1 MLLYMH
7 KWSDSMIFNIMEFI
21 EKWRDARWESR
32 LQALHKKR
40 EDQANQAIND
50 VKKAKDIPEAD
61 QLAYLAEYDIREVFS
76 FEKEEQLRQKLAD
89 VLCAKVKELIDP
101 VKTCTNLDEMK
112 NYRNLIR
119 RTKKRCSSY
128 TLNQVIDEQ
137 LEKAKRINADMIIA
151 KMEESTDYAEIHN
164 LYDIIDLY
172 LSDKVPHVDIED
184 YIMIGPEHFVVN
196 LGPDREEINKKLNRC
211 VNEKVDL
218 FLTIIEKHEG
228 NYFDSSIHSL
238 MYRMECILEDEEKD
252 KYYNTLLKIINN
264 ALSQI
269 KENPEYSWLVRFTIN
284 ELKWRF
290 SEQEEK
296 EIELNIHQ
304 TLKNAITELIQRINN
319 ESDLLEINRLASKA
333 EESMSNLSAEERKEL
348 EESLKNAINGKINLL
363 PTGNLCDD
371 IEEIYKNIIILCDSG
386 NLAIG
391 CPSSYSLRD
400 VIHCQLDKAFDDN
413 WIFEKMQESTNI
425 DEIIKLYCI
434 VEMYISR
441 NINTYRWCTENLNF
455 KEKEVN
461 KKLNECLNFKVDI
474 ILEEIKKREN
484 LDSLDSLLYRLKDNL
499 DAEGKTK
506 FDEILM
512 EKIYNLINRIKES
525 NDNRS
530 TILYNFGIE
539 YKVNRIKLYISY
551 ELIEEVESNIQKI
564 LQGKEIQSEDDS
576 ISCGEKP
583 KVLELK

>member
-1 MLLYMH
+1 
-7 KWSDSMIFNIMEFI
+7 MIFNIMEFI

-40 EDQANQAIND
+40 EKQATLAVEN
-50 VKKAKDIPEAD
+50 VKNGKDIREVD
-61 QLAYLAEYDIREVFS
+61 QLAYMAEFDIREVFS
-76 FEKEEQLRQKLAD
+76 FEKKEELRQKLAD
-89 VLCAKVKELIDP
+89 ILSEKVKELIDP
-101 VKTCTNLDEMK
+101 IKTCTNLDEMK
-112 NYRNLIR
+112 NYRESIYEIQ
-119 RTKKRCSSY
+119 KHCSSSD
-128 TLNQVIDEQ
+128 LKEVIKKQ
-137 LEKAKRINADMIIA
+137 LEEAKKSNADMIIA

-172 LSDKVPHVDIED
+172 LSDKVPHVAIED
-184 YIMIGPEHFVVN
+184 YIMLGPELFVVN

-218 FLTIIEKHEG
+218 FLAVIENHEG
-228 NYFDSSIHSL
+228 SYFVPSIYSL

-290 SEQEEK
+290 SEEEEK
-296 EIELNIHQ
+296 AIELNIYQ

-319 ESDLLEINRLASKA
+319 ESDLVEINRLADKA

-371 IEEIYKNIIILCDSG
+371 IDEIYKNIIILNEAG
-386 NLAIG
+386 NRAIG

-425 DEIIKLYCI
+425 DEIIKLYRI

-441 NINTYRWCTENLNF
+441 NINTYRRYTENLNS

-461 KKLNECLNFKVDI
+461 KKLNECLNSKVDI

-484 LDSLDSLLYRLKDNL
+484 LASLDSLLYRLKDNL
-499 DAEGKTK
+499 DVKYRTRFNAIIMGK
-506 FDEILM
+506 IN
-512 EKIYNLINRIKES
+512 NLINRKKTM
-525 NDNRS
+525 NDNLFEDWNIS
-530 TILYNFGIE
+530 IE
-539 YKVNRIKLYISY
+539 IDRLKLYLSA
-551 ELIEEVESNIQKI
+551 ELIEEVNLRIYGIPQSIESH
-564 LQGKEIQSEDDS
+564 SEYS
-576 ISCGEKP
+576 SVSCGEKP